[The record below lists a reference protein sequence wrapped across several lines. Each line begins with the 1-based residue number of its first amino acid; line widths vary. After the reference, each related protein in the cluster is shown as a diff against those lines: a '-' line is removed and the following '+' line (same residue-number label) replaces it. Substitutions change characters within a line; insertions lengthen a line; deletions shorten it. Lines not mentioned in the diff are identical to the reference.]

1 MMDNLLEKFNACI
14 TKKYTHVENNGSYA
28 IEQDGDTLTLFFEK
42 SNGIVDWWHN
52 FNFPAKPYRKMADV
66 WFCHRGFLK
75 VWKSIEPYIA
85 RDIHNPSVK
94 KIDIIGY
101 SHGGAVAQLCY
112 EYVKYNRPDV
122 EVAGVGF
129 GAPRVLWGYACE
141 RVLDRF
147 RGFQVIRNGNDLITH
162 LPPAFLGFRHACK
175 IIKIGQS
182 IGLIRD
188 HFPFQYHKAL
198 NINDAPTVQEEK
210 AT

>member
-1 MMDNLLEKFNACI
+1 MIGNLLDKFNACI
-14 TKKYTHVENNGSYA
+14 TIRYTHVENNGSYA
-28 IEQDGDTLTLFFEK
+28 IVQDGDTLTLFFEK

-52 FNFPAKPYRKMADV
+52 FNFPAKPYRKMPDV

-85 RDIHNPSVK
+85 RDIHNPSIK

-101 SHGGAVAQLCY
+101 SHGGAIAQLCY

-162 LPPAFLGFRHACK
+162 LPPMFLGFRHACK

-188 HFPFQYHKAL
+188 HFPFQYYKAL